1 MIDSSAVIIN
11 CIVSPTFAKE
21 VLSLLDAIVTESI
34 LGATL
39 SIVTPEPLV
48 NVDILLAVFPIR
60 SEILLISNPTKPSVS
75 LY

>member
-1 MIDSSAVIIN
+1 MIDSSAVIVNFI
-11 CIVSPTFAKE
+11 ISPTFAKE
-21 VLSLLDAIVTESI
+21 VLSLLDAIVADNI

-75 LY
+75 LC